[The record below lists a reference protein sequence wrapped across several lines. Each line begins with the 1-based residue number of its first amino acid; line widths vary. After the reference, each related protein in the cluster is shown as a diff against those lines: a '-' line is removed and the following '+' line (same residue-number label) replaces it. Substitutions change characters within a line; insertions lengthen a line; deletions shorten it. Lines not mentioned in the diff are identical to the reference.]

1 MALPAEVQQVVDY
14 LKANPADAQ
23 KVKDYVNAHPDDAKA
38 AVQQIAATK
47 GWDLS
52 KIDPATLEKALA
64 SLK

>member
-23 KVKDYVNAHPDDAKA
+23 KVKDYVKAHPADSKA
-38 AVQQIAATK
+38 AVQQIAAAM

-52 KIDPATLEKALA
+52 KVDPAVLEKALA
-64 SLK
+64 SLQ